1 MKNLND
7 LKLDEKGYINK
18 IKCNDTIKRRL
29 MDLGLIK
36 GTCII
41 PRLENPTKEPR
52 AFEIRGS
59 LIVIRKEDAKLIEIK
74 E

>member
-1 MKNLND
+1 MKTLDD
-7 LKLDEKGYINK
+7 LKLNEKGYICD
-18 IKCNDTIKRRL
+18 IKCNEVVRRRL
-29 MDLGLIK
+29 MDLGLVK

-52 AFEIRGS
+52 AFEIRGT
-59 LIVIRKEDAKLIEIK
+59 LIVIRKEDAKLIFIE